1 MTTQPNQITDEQ
13 MQALAAAQG
22 TSIPE
27 QELPYLTRAFGA
39 VMLSIN
45 QLSTEELCAIQPP
58 LFYRVPCSSTPDV
71 P

>member
-1 MTTQPNQITDEQ
+1 MTAQPNRITEEQ

-22 TSIPE
+22 TIIPE

-45 QLSTEELCAIQPP
+45 HLCTEELYDIQPP
-58 LFYRVPCSSTPDV
+58 LFYRVPLQ
-71 P
+71 

>member
-1 MTTQPNQITDEQ
+1 MTTQPNQITEEQ

-27 QELPYLTRAFGA
+27 QELPYLTRAVGA

-45 QLSTEELCAIQPP
+45 HLNTAELHAIQPP
-58 LFYRVPCSSTPDV
+58 LFYRVPHNTTPDV
-71 P
+71 S